1 MGVTGCD
8 NMFYIMSGNH
18 ICIIIIIYTCIIY
31 LHFGG
36 PGLSSTSPDR
46 MMRNVISTMRD
57 ILNMKQLLNV
67 HPPFSV
73 LLQQISTRQQ
83 FHRPIA
89 TLH

>member
-1 MGVTGCD
+1 MHV
-8 NMFYIMSGNH
+8 
-18 ICIIIIIYTCIIY
+18 Y
-31 LHFGG
+31 LCSHFGG

-73 LLQQISTRQQ
+73 LLQQISTGQQ

>member
-1 MGVTGCD
+1 MI
-8 NMFYIMSGNH
+8 FYIVCH
-18 ICIIIIIYTCIIY
+18 IYNNTVYISVFLCS
-31 LHFGG
+31 HFGG
-36 PGLSSTSPDR
+36 PGLSSISPDR

-57 ILNMKQLLNV
+57 IFNMKQLLNV
-67 HPPFSV
+67 HPSFSV

>member
-1 MGVTGCD
+1 MSA
-8 NMFYIMSGNH
+8 NYIHVYISVSML
-18 ICIIIIIYTCIIY
+18 T
-31 LHFGG
+31 FGG

-57 ILNMKQLLNV
+57 ILNMKQLVNV
-67 HPPFSV
+67 HPLFSV
-73 LLQQISTRQQ
+73 LLQQISTPQQ

>member
-1 MGVTGCD
+1 MYV
-8 NMFYIMSGNH
+8 
-18 ICIIIIIYTCIIY
+18 Y
-31 LHFGG
+31 LCSHFGG

-73 LLQQISTRQQ
+73 LLQQISTGQQ
-83 FHRPIA
+83 SHRPIA

>member
-1 MGVTGCD
+1 MYV
-8 NMFYIMSGNH
+8 
-18 ICIIIIIYTCIIY
+18 Y
-31 LHFGG
+31 LCSHFGG

-67 HPPFSV
+67 HPPFCV

>member
-1 MGVTGCD
+1 MAVYFLCLH
-8 NMFYIMSGNH
+8 SS
-18 ICIIIIIYTCIIY
+18 
-31 LHFGG
+31 HFGG

-46 MMRNVISTMRD
+46 MMRNATSTMRD

-67 HPPFSV
+67 HPPFCV
-73 LLQQISTRQQ
+73 LLQQISTEQQ